1 MAAAA
6 GATSG
11 GKRARAGP
19 PPPPPPRERRPHAPR
34 AARRQEQPAPR
45 PDELEGRQDEGEGEV
60 QEEAPQAGRGK
71 LGSTPLSTRAL
82 LAVESSSEDED
93 EGDVGGYE
101 RPLAPGHGPARANA
115 SRTPLSTRAVRAVE
129 SEEEDDADDDH
140 DDHDGAEEGEE
151 EEGEDE
157 EGEEEEVNASRTPLS
172 TRAVRAVESEEEDDA
187 DDDHDDHDGAEEG
200 EEEEGEEEE
209 EEEEEGEA
217 EEGKEEG
224 EAEEGKAETRSPG
237 RGGNAASRSAM
248 TPLSTRAVRSGD
260 SDEEGVL
267 QADKVAGIGGQV
279 KRRGVVYI
287 SRPPVFMKPAK
298 VRLLLGQHGAVTN
311 LYLAPEDASIR
322 KSRFKRGGSRKI
334 KFTEGWVEFES
345 RAAAKHV
352 AGLLHGQRIG
362 GKRGNFHYDD
372 LWSLKYLS
380 GFQWSH
386 LSEKAAYERRVKSVR
401 LRAELASAKREN
413 EFYLEKVAQSKR
425 IKAIVSNKQQRGRA
439 LAPEEEGF
447 KRQFKQLESQ
457 EAYSKAKRARLGG
470 GETVLD
476 NVFT

>member
-1 MAAAA
+1 MVAA
-6 GATSG
+6 GASSG
-11 GKRARAGP
+11 GKRARSGS
-19 PPPPPPRERRPHAPR
+19 PPPRSRGPPAPR
-34 AARRQEQPAPR
+34 AARRQEQPAPALERQLRHKRWQHEQGRDAQNKQESSISAQGAPRRRRGALGARR
-45 PDELEGRQDEGEGEV
+45 PDELEGSPAEGEEEE
-60 QEEAPQAGRGK
+60 EEAPRAGRCK
-71 LGSTPLSTRAL
+71 SGSTTLSSRAL
-82 LAVESSSEDED
+82 QAVESDEDED
-93 EGDVGGYE
+93 EDEDEDDAEECDKDEDEGEMGGYE
-101 RPLAPGHGPARANA
+101 RPVAPGHGPARANA
-115 SRTPLSTRAVRAVE
+115 NMTPLSTRAVRDVE
-129 SEEEDDADDDH
+129 FEEDDDVDDEDDDG
-140 DDHDGAEEGEE
+140 DDGAEEGEE
-151 EEGEDE
+151 EEE
-157 EGEEEEVNASRTPLS
+157 EEQGEEEE
-172 TRAVRAVESEEEDDA
+172 DD
-187 DDDHDDHDGAEEG
+187 
-200 EEEEGEEEE
+200 
-209 EEEEEGEA
+209 
-217 EEGKEEG
+217 
-224 EAEEGKAETRSPG
+224 AETRSPG
-237 RGGNAASRSAM
+237 RGGNAVSRSAM

-260 SDEEGVL
+260 SDGEGVL
-267 QADKVAGIGGQV
+267 EADKVAGMGGKV

-287 SRPPVFMKPAK
+287 SRPPLFMKPAK

-322 KSRFKRGGSRKI
+322 KSRFKRGGSRKV

-413 EFYLEKVAQSKR
+413 EYYLEKVAQSKR
-425 IKAIVSNKQQRGRA
+425 IKAIVSKKQQRGRA
-439 LAPEEEGF
+439 LAPEEEGP